1 MKQII
6 TAGIGFD
13 ASAKEVTFNITGI
26 DETPVTF
33 DIRRLLAIINGD
45 TIIYAT
51 ATPAKGYTALLSNV
65 LTLEYDT
72 TAMDDADPIQVIYD
86 IPVNPASEDR
96 QIVSN
101 ELMTELVDALNA
113 NDANSRMLLQLLKP
127 LGIITTANGRIE
139 VNIAAG
145 TITTVGTVTT
155 VTTVGSV
162 TTVGTVT
169 NLTNIGG
176 LSGFELQYN
185 TARNTF
191 ANAVRPY

>member
-6 TAGIGFD
+6 TTGITFD

-26 DETPVTF
+26 DEAPITF

-45 TIIYAT
+45 IIIYAT
-51 ATPAKGYTALLSNV
+51 ATPTKGYTSILSNV

-72 TAMDDADPIQVIYD
+72 TAMNDADPIQVIYD

-155 VTTVGSV
+155 VTTVGTV
-162 TTVGTVT
+162 TTVT

-185 TARNTF
+185 TARNAF
-191 ANAVRPY
+191 ANAIRPY

>member
-6 TAGIGFD
+6 TTGITFD
-13 ASAKEVTFNITGI
+13 ASAQEVTFNITGI
-26 DETPVTF
+26 DEVPITF

-51 ATPAKGYTALLSNV
+51 ATPTKGYTALLSNV

-72 TAMDDADPIQVIYD
+72 TAMNDNDPIQVIYD
-86 IPVNPASEDR
+86 IPVNPATEDR

-155 VTTVGSV
+155 VTTVGTV
-162 TTVGTVT
+162 TTVT

-185 TARNTF
+185 TARNAF